1 MTPRVTPQKSP
12 GTLVPLVVIVA
23 LTLTTAYIHSTLGGL
38 LFTLNAIG
46 YAGLATL
53 IILTSTIPAAAL
65 HRLRWA
71 PRVALAAYTL
81 ATIGGYLVIGP
92 YFALG
97 WTAKVIEVALLAGVT
112 VLVRRDH
119 GGVRGL
125 IAEARSSVS
134 WLQRSFRRASP
145 PVTEVATREA

>member
-1 MTPRVTPQKSP
+1 MTPRASRHTRT
-12 GTLVPLVVIVA
+12 GTLAPLAIVVT
-23 LTLTTAYIHSTLGGL
+23 LTLSTAYIHSTLGGL

-53 IILTSTIPAAAL
+53 IIVTSAAPAAIL
-65 HRLRWA
+65 HRFRWA
-71 PRVALAAYTL
+71 PRAALAAYTV

-97 WTAKVIEVALLAGVT
+97 WATKAIEVVLLAGLA

-119 GGVRGL
+119 AGIRGL
-125 IAEARSSVS
+125 VAEARASVA
-134 WLQRSFRRASP
+134 WALRSFRRMAADGA
-145 PVTEVATREA
+145 EVAAREA